1 MINKI
6 VDYIIKEGTE
16 NTANGQWN
24 IFVEDI
30 ESVFNISYNYIYNIK
45 EDIKDELDIREEI
58 LSETWDLF
66 DDNNKWI
73 GFDCNFCG
81 MYCPNWEEN
90 GEFE

>member
-1 MINKI
+1 MIEKI
-6 VDYIIKEGTE
+6 INYIIKEGTE
-16 NTANGQWN
+16 NTTSGQWN

-30 ESVFNISYNYIYNIK
+30 ESVFNIPYDYIYSIK
-45 EDIKDELDIREEI
+45 EDIKDKLDTRKEI

-66 DDNNKWI
+66 DDNKWI

-81 MYCPNWEEN
+81 VYCIKWEEK

>member
-1 MINKI
+1 MIEKI
-6 VDYIIKEGTE
+6 INYIIKEGIE
-16 NTANGQWN
+16 NTISGQWN

-30 ESVFNISYNYIYNIK
+30 ESVFNIPYDYIYSIK
-45 EDIKDELDIREEI
+45 EDIKDKLDTRKEI

-66 DDNNKWI
+66 DDNKWI

-81 MYCPNWEEN
+81 VYCPNWEEN